1 MEKDDI
7 EIYLDK
13 YIEKFDSNFPYFLV
27 RGMSK
32 KEMIKIIKESLE
44 TGKPYEPKIEE
55 DCYY

>member
-32 KEMIKIIKESLE
+32 KEMIKIIKESLK
-44 TGKPYEPKIEE
+44 TGKPYEPEIEE
-55 DCYY
+55 GCYY

>member
-1 MEKDDI
+1 MENDNI

-32 KEMIKIIKESLE
+32 NEIIKIINKSLE
-44 TGKPYEPKIEE
+44 TGKPYEPEIEE
-55 DCYY
+55 GCYY